1 MNSTMYFERQNL
13 TGYIEKVRGGE
24 GMGCQILKCNKM
36 FYFIILET
44 RMSNL

>member
-24 GMGCQILKCNKM
+24 GIGFQILKYNKM
-36 FYFIILET
+36 FYLEA
-44 RMSNL
+44 RMWNL